1 MNDNILPPLEPQL
14 VMPPVEQPP
23 PKKFWGAWATIG
35 FGVIIMVATFIV
47 QGVVAVAFVVSELLS
62 NLEVD
67 IEDLTGKLLSDG
79 NLFSAATIGSFIIGM
94 ILILI
99 FIKVRQGAGF
109 KEYLAINSISKRAG
123 AAVIAVVIA
132 FIAFSY
138 GISIILPEPSEP
150 DIMLE
155 AYKSVSW
162 APLLWI
168 AAVICAPIFEEAFF
182 RGFLFTGL
190 QHSKVGTVGTI
201 FLTALPWALLHIQYD
216 IFQIALIFFLG
227 IILGIARSTTRSIWS
242 PLIIHSF
249 NNLLAMVEISL
260 RVSGTLG

>member
-1 MNDNILPPLEPQL
+1 MNENILPPLEPQL
-14 VMPPVEQPP
+14 VMPPVLQPP

-35 FGVIIMVATFIV
+35 YGAIIMVATFIA
-47 QGVVAVAFVVSELLS
+47 QGIAAVVFVIAEFLS
-62 NLEVD
+62 NQELD
-67 IEDLTGKLLSDG
+67 IEEMANRLLTNGD
-79 NLFSAATIGSFIIGM
+79 LFSTATIGSFIIGM

-109 KEYLAINSISKRAG
+109 KEYLAINSLSKKAG
-123 AAVIAVVIA
+123 IAVVAVVIA

-138 GISIILPEPSEP
+138 GISIILPEPEEP

-155 AYKSVSW
+155 AYKSISW

-168 AAVICAPIFEEAFF
+168 AAVICAPVFEEAFF

-201 FLTALPWALLHIQYD
+201 FLTALPWALMHIQYD
-216 IFQIALIFFLG
+216 IPQIALIFFLG

-249 NNLLAMVEISL
+249 NNLMAMVEISL
-260 RVSGTLG
+260 RASGTLG